1 MTTTSQTFLDQMQ
14 FVCLCKTSCKLVV
27 EALQTQKQYHTCV
40 CVKVYDQ
47 RKQLKRT
54 MHLLEPIFSAS
65 FLNDK
70 GDIVAALN
78 KKLVV
83 IRADSYQYL
92 TADEMAS
99 LLIDYAK
106 SQQQQ
111 QQPGQPLTQAAV
123 NAQRAAAQLANSGSK
138 VHQALVRQAT
148 MAQVIFDLATRQ
160 VMLAWTVC
168 LLHCSVYPHR
178 ISVAHREGSH
188 TCQNLTVW

>member
-1 MTTTSQTFLDQMQ
+1 MLLLVPNQ
-14 FVCLCKTSCKLVV
+14 SCKL
-27 EALQTQKQYHTCV
+27 ALHPPHIQKQHHTCV
-40 CVKVYDQ
+40 CVKVYDK
-47 RKQLKRT
+47 RKHLKRT

-70 GDIVAALN
+70 GDIIAALN

-111 QQPGQPLTQAAV
+111 QPGQPLSQAAV
-123 NAQRAAAQLANSGSK
+123 NAQRAAAQLAASGSK

-148 MAQVIFDLATRQ
+148 ATMAQVI
-160 VMLAWTVC
+160 VVI
-168 LLHCSVYPHR
+168 LLHLGCLPTVSIRMFRLSSALVQHMLCC
-178 ISVAHREGSH
+178 EGYQKQCWEKSS
-188 TCQNLTVW
+188 